1 MTRERPGRRCAADQ
15 LRGGKIAHWKRS
27 REVGHTSK
35 DHPLLR
41 EHRADPVG
49 HADREW
55 VPRLTTR
62 SIYERCSS
70 LSLALWRD
78 RSRASTEVK
87 ELAQKRIAHVERK
100 IEELQMIKRALL
112 DLAERCQG
120 DDRPDCPIIDEL
132 AGGTD

>member
-1 MTRERPGRRCAADQ
+1 MGTASND
-15 LRGGKIAHWKRS
+15 
-27 REVGHTSK
+27 
-35 DHPLLR
+35 
-41 EHRADPVG
+41 
-49 HADREW
+49 
-55 VPRLTTR
+55 R